1 MITRSVAFNPPVRA
15 DAMMSARRHN
25 NNNKTSDWES
35 LQNLKMDSAITTTDN
50 SAMYGTVDRSAHDW
64 TNEQVPAPSRFVRG
78 RGKQPCVKAF
88 SGAHTTF
95 RRADVSQDKP
105 ATCLIGDDLW
115 AFEGNTLPTTTH
127 SMIYAAHREHVALE
141 LSMSNAGYDEGHDYE
156 DWDHL
161 LSGLSLGI

>member
-1 MITRSVAFNPPVRA
+1 
-15 DAMMSARRHN
+15 
-25 NNNKTSDWES
+25 
-35 LQNLKMDSAITTTDN
+35 
-50 SAMYGTVDRSAHDW
+50 MYGTVDRSAHDW

-88 SGAHTTF
+88 SGAHTTLG
-95 RRADVSQDKP
+95 RADVSHDKP